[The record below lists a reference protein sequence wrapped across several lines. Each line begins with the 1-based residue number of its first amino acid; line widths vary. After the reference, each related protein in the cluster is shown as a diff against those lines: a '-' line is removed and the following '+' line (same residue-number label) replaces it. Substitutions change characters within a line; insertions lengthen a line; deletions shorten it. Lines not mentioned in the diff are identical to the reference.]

1 LFSFGRKK
9 QAAPAPGIDA
19 SLFPAGASAQLPTGG
34 SLGGSYTTADI
45 AGDSVAMPSSTGSVQ
60 LPGTEVEKPSRGF
73 SITRSS
79 SGRSRSSNSSGGGA
93 VPTSTTF
100 NSSGNDY
107 YVTTGTAQMM
117 VYGENQMQ
125 SEVRAVPAGMVV
137 RMTKPGEN
145 WVGIR
150 LSNGTDGIVQK
161 KFLRP
166 ASASEAGS
174 QFAP

>member
-1 LFSFGRKK
+1 MERKK

-19 SLFPAGASAQLPTGG
+19 SLFPAGASVQSPTGG
-34 SLGGSYTTADI
+34 SLGGSYTAADV
-45 AGDSVAMPSSTGSVQ
+45 ASDSVAMPSSTGSVQ

-73 SITRSS
+73 SFTRSNA
-79 SGRSRSSNSSGGGA
+79 GRSRDSNSGGGGA

-100 NSSGNDY
+100 NSAGNDY

-145 WVGIR
+145 WVGVR
-150 LSNGTDGIVQK
+150 LSNGTEGIVQK